1 MTPEEQRAWLEE
13 VRPQLELIVLTSTL
27 GGLNGVGKG
36 NAQIALQLM
45 DNMTKSRALGHSDN
59 FTERAHYYAQ
69 RSFELW
75 SQYLAG
81 RTSR

>member
-13 VRPQLELIVLTSTL
+13 VRPQLELIVLTCTL

-36 NAQIALQLM
+36 NAQIALQL
-45 DNMTKSRALGHSDN
+45 TKNLDDPNYTHLIP
-59 FTERAHYYAQ
+59 RAHYYAQ
-69 RSFELW
+69 RSLELW

-81 RTSR
+81 RTSC